1 MKWVVMLLVAMAL
14 AGCTDE
20 EPIVADEPVEDV
32 PDVVEQNVTAVELFL
47 EAVNTTG
54 AAPLNVTFTI
64 TQTNAT
70 GVNWTMDFG
79 DGTLENG
86 TVENATWL
94 ISHAYEVGN
103 YTASITLDL
112 DTPATAAINVTV
124 TDPVPDVELTDETY
138 AVSGLLVTGVQGL
151 SCGTG
156 NSAADG
162 VTEAWHTWTLPAE
175 EAGVAVKYSKFEAA
189 LALGTTAL
197 DIDVDLLDP
206 EGNVIAG
213 GHDFNVLSGAGEAFS
228 VEGDFAPGDYTFY
241 VIACTG
247 AAMEYDLTA
256 TATKV
261 AA

>member
-1 MKWVVMLLVAMAL
+1 ME
-14 AGCTDE
+14 T
-20 EPIVADEPVEDV
+20 PDEPE
-32 PDVVEQNVTAVELFL
+32 PEAPSNVTVVQLLL
-47 EAVNTTG
+47 EATNTTG
-54 AAPLNVTFTI
+54 ISPLNVTFTV
-64 TQTNAT
+64 TQANAT
-70 GVNWTMDFG
+70 GTNWTMDFG

-86 TVENATWL
+86 TADDTAWILEH
-94 ISHAYEVGN
+94 SYEAGN
-103 YTASITLDL
+103 YTAAITLHL
-112 DTPATAAINVTV
+112 DPPITTDINVTV
-124 TDPVPDVELTDETY
+124 SNVTAPAVSLTDETF

-175 EAGVAVKYSKFEAA
+175 EGGVAVSYNKFEAA
-189 LALGTTAL
+189 LELGTTSL

-206 EGNVIAG
+206 EGNIIG
-213 GHDFNVLSGAGEAFS
+213 GSHDFNVLSGAGEAFTI
-228 VEGDFAPGDYTFY
+228 EGDFAPGDYTFY

-247 AAMEYDLTA
+247 VAMEYDLTA